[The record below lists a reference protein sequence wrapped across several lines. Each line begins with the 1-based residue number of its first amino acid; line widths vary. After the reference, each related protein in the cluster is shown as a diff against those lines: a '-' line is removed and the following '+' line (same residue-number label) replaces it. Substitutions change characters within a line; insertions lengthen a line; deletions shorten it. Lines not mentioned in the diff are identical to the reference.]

1 MGKSI
6 SLYLDGTLY
15 DQWET
20 GEVERDLK
28 DFSGRFSFTF
38 RDAPRSA
45 DVLPFASMGAVKRLA
60 PQMEAKIM
68 IGRRVVLRGYVETV
82 NPDMRDG
89 QATVQISGR
98 DKTGD
103 LIDCAALVD
112 GPAELKNV
120 KLEDAVKKIAEP
132 YGLTVKSEVDTG
144 EVFDRYSIDL
154 GETAFSAIEKGTR
167 SRRVLVLSDG
177 VGGIV
182 ITRTGKSKAPADLT
196 LPGNVLS
203 SSATFST
210 EGRHSKTVVRGQSE
224 RAGKSR
230 KAASLEASAAPLTE
244 RAEGNGSA
252 RDAERKGTVA
262 TGTATDDEI
271 KRYRPV
277 VHLARSKAD
286 AKAATD
292 EADWRNRTARAKA
305 EEYTHSVKGHTVD
318 GTLWMVNQLVTVSD
332 VWLEVYRDLLISK
345 VKFSESS
352 SGATTEM
359 TTCSPEAFDTE
370 DTGKRRTN
378 KRGKKASKSSGP
390 LDSTAKAL

>member
-1 MGKSI
+1 MSKSI
-6 SLYLDGTLY
+6 CLYLDGVLY
-15 DQWET
+15 DQWQT

-28 DFSGRFSFTF
+28 DFAGRFSFTF

-45 DVLPFASMGAVKRLA
+45 DVLPFASMGAIKRLE

-82 NPDMRDG
+82 NPSMSNG
-89 QATVQISGR
+89 QASVQISGR

-103 LIDCAALVD
+103 LIDCSALAD
-112 GPAELKNV
+112 GPAEMASI
-120 KLEDAVKKIAEP
+120 KLEDVISKIAEP
-132 YGLTVKSEVDTG
+132 FGLTVKSEVDTG
-144 EVFDRYSIDL
+144 DVFDRYAIDL

-182 ITRTGKSKAPADLT
+182 ITRTGKTKAPADLT
-196 LPGNVLS
+196 LPGNVMS
-203 SSATFST
+203 CSASFST
-210 EGRHSKTVVRGQSE
+210 QGRHSKTIVRGQSE

-230 KAASLEASAAPLTE
+230 KAASLNPSAAPAE
-244 RAEGNGSA
+244 DRSEGNGAA

-262 TGTATDDEI
+262 TGTATDNEI
-271 KRYRPV
+271 KRHRPI

-292 EADWRNRTARAKA
+292 EADWRNRTARAQA
-305 EEYTHSVKGHTVD
+305 EEYTHSVKGHTVN
-318 GTLWMVNQLVTVSD
+318 GALWMVNQLVTVSD
-332 VWLEVYRDLLISK
+332 AWLEVERELLISK
-345 VKFSESS
+345 VKFKESS
-352 SGATTEM
+352 SGATTDI
-359 TTCSPEAFDTE
+359 TSCSPEAFDTK

-378 KRGKKASKSSGP
+378 TRAKKKPVSPIIKTNAQ
-390 LDSTAKAL
+390 

>member
-6 SLYLDGTLY
+6 SLYLDGSLY

-38 RDAPRSA
+38 RDAARSV
-45 DVLPFASMGAVKRLA
+45 DVLPFATMKAVKRLKI
-60 PQMEAKIM
+60 QMEAKIM
-68 IGRRVVLRGYVETV
+68 IGRRVLLRGYVEEV

-103 LIDCAALVD
+103 LIDCSALVD

-132 YGLTVKSEVDTG
+132 YGLSVKSEVDTG

-182 ITRTGKSKAPADLT
+182 ITRTGKTKAPASLT
-196 LPGNVLS
+196 LPGNILT
-203 SSATFST
+203 SSARSST
-210 EGRHSKTVVRGQSE
+210 AGRHSKTVVRGQSE

-230 KAASLEASAAPLTE
+230 KSANLDATAAPLTE
-244 RAEGNGSA
+244 RTEGNGSA

-262 TGTATDDEI
+262 TGMAQDDEI
-271 KRYRPV
+271 KRYRPI

-286 AKAATD
+286 AKAASD

-305 EEYTHSVKGHTVD
+305 EEYTHTVKGHTVD
-318 GTLWMVNQLVTVSD
+318 GALWMVNQMVTVSD
-332 VWLEVYRDLLISK
+332 DWLEVYRDLLISK
-345 VKFSESS
+345 VKFAEDQ
-352 SGATTEM
+352 SGMTTEI

-370 DTGKRRTN
+370 ATGKRRKN
-378 KRGKKASKSSGP
+378 KRGKKKAKASGP
-390 LDSTAKAL
+390 LDSTAKGL

>member
-6 SLYLDGTLY
+6 SLYLDGILY
-15 DQWET
+15 DQWEN

-38 RDAPRSA
+38 RDAARSA
-45 DVLPFASMGAVKRLA
+45 DVLPFATMKAVKRLKI
-60 PQMEAKIM
+60 QMQAKIM
-68 IGRRVVLRGYVETV
+68 IGRRVVLVGNVDTV
-82 NPDMRDG
+82 NPDLRDG

-132 YGLTVKSEVDTG
+132 YGLTVKTEVDTG
-144 EVFDRYSIDL
+144 DVFDRYSVDL

-182 ITRTGKSKAPADLT
+182 ITRTGKTKAPAPIT
-196 LPGNVLS
+196 LPGNALS
-203 SSATFST
+203 SSATFSI
-210 EGRHSKTVVRGQSE
+210 EGRHSKTMVRGQSE

-230 KAASLEASAAPLTE
+230 KSANLDASAAPLTE
-244 RAEGNGSA
+244 RTEGNGSA

-262 TGTATDDEI
+262 TGIATDGEI
-271 KRYRPV
+271 KRYRPI

-286 AKAATD
+286 AKAASD

-318 GTLWMVNQLVTVSD
+318 GTLWMVNQMVTVSD
-332 VWLEVYRDLLISK
+332 DWLEVYRDLLISK
-345 VKFSESS
+345 VKFVEDQ
-352 SGATTEM
+352 SGMTTEI
-359 TTCSPEAFDTE
+359 TSCSPEAFDTE
-370 DTGKRRTN
+370 ATGKRRKN
-378 KRGKKASKSSGP
+378 KRGKKKAKATGP
-390 LDSTAKAL
+390 LDSTAKGL